1 MGKKGIL
8 LRKPI
13 AHGVRAFTTASVN
26 ARLLPAMPPMS
37 PAAAQAAGA
46 ALPLPGP
53 PQPLCRAHP
62 MDRQTDSWQQD
73 TGELSGKQGSVCL
86 PSQLKLEM
94 IPCISYEDKGE
105 ERVVSRSPGEMYV
118 GVRLFKALQ
127 RAGLAGARS
136 TSRLLRVPRLPL
148 SPPRAPAARRGR
160 GWSWVPGTGSA
171 KR

>member
-1 MGKKGIL
+1 MLVYYQPCPPCL
-8 LRKPI
+8 LLQL
-13 AHGVRAFTTASVN
+13 
-26 ARLLPAMPPMS
+26 RLQVQRCRSQGHPS
-37 PAAAQAAGA
+37 PCAGHT
-46 ALPLPGP
+46 PWT
-53 PQPLCRAHP
+53 
-62 MDRQTDSWQQD
+62 DRQTDSWQQD

-105 ERVVSRSPGEMYV
+105 ERVVSRSLGEMYF